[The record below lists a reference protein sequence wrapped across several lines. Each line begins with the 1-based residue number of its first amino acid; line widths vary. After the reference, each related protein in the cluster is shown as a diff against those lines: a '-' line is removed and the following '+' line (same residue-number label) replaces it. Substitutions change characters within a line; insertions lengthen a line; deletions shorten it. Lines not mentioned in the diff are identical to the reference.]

1 MIDAKNEI
9 VTVSGDLV
17 KQITELHIE
26 ANSLAERAI
35 ERAIRVGEL
44 LHQVRTSFPKRAG
57 KGEGFEVWVEAN
69 LPFSGRMARRYIRAF
84 ENRDT
89 IDLSTT
95 LKENL
100 QRLTSPKP
108 NMDTGVRNEDVPPAT
123 EAVRATWTEEEA
135 EGEKLGE
142 LEPKDERKAK
152 DIAVFFGVDMN
163 KARSWVLSK
172 KNPDTKK
179 GRRKKDK
186 NKLVAVTIRF
196 APDEVDIM
204 ESVAR
209 KESKKQGRPVPLA
222 EIAREHHRLGASQF
236 AKKYGVTKR

>member
-1 MIDAKNEI
+1 MIDKNKDI
-9 VTVSGDLV
+9 VLVDEDLV

-26 ANSLAERAI
+26 ANALAERAI
-35 ERAIRVGEL
+35 ERAIRVGEI
-44 LHQVRTSFPKRAG
+44 LHLVRGEFPKRAG
-57 KGEGFEVWVEAN
+57 KGQGFEAWVEAN
-69 LPFSGRMARRYIRAF
+69 LPFSGRMARRYIQAF

-89 IDLSTT
+89 LDLSTT
-95 LKENL
+95 LKDNL
-100 QRLTSPKP
+100 QRLASPKSTP
-108 NMDTGVRNEDVPPAT
+108 DTSVRNEEESLQVTTAVP
-123 EAVRATWTEEEA
+123 ATWTEQEE
-135 EGEKLGE
+135 GQE

-152 DIAVFFGVDMN
+152 ELAVFFGVDLN
-163 KARSWVLSK
+163 KARTWVQSK
-172 KNPDTKK
+172 KRPDSKK

-204 ESVAR
+204 EAVAR

-236 AKKYGVTKR
+236 AKKYGITKR